1 MCTSYLPVII
11 YTHCHSQTCCTT
23 KYYLTKCQGMYGFSR
38 TLRNV
43 HFLIYFFPNHKF
55 RYKLSYLLVWPL
67 PFHSGWHV
75 QLRSDPGSFSTVKC
89 DQEQGCILTRI
100 ELQQEQTRLQ
110 LIFSNK
116 SWSIEKFKHMYSSEK
131 HVFSGLNAKKHQI
144 HATINHSFFFSLYI
158 EVLCKWYDR

>member
-1 MCTSYLPVII
+1 MYTNHFFFFFIFVYIHTLGYTFLFRLHVRKRGLRSTTMCTSYLPVII

-23 KYYLTKCQGMYGFSR
+23 KYYLTKSQGMYGFFKNTSECS
-38 TLRNV
+38 
-43 HFLIYFFPNHKF
+43 FSYYFFPNHKF

-100 ELQQEQTRLQ
+100 ELQQEQTRL
-110 LIFSNK
+110 
-116 SWSIEKFKHMYSSEK
+116 
-131 HVFSGLNAKKHQI
+131 
-144 HATINHSFFFSLYI
+144 
-158 EVLCKWYDR
+158 